1 MEVVCCLFCTVGLSL
16 VIHGSENH
24 DISIKGLANLVLVEE
39 LRDWER
45 GNREGE
51 EIVNNLDSGEEEE
64 LDFHY

>member
-1 MEVVCCLFCTVGLSL
+1 
-16 VIHGSENH
+16 
-24 DISIKGLANLVLVEE
+24 LVEE

-64 LDFHY
+64 LDFHYK